1 MKDSNNEVKYAGF
14 FTRLLVFLVDIFVV
28 SFLVYLIDTVV
39 SIEKNPII
47 ILLIWWLYT
56 AIMLNKW
63 QTTIGGKV
71 LGTRILGSNLVK
83 LSFLKASIRFF
94 VSIAPFMLYTYLRG
108 IQHTMTLPPSP
119 TVQMLPQLIFIL
131 LPFVMYLSKK
141 RQMIHDMLVESM
153 VIDVNSKPQKDDT
166 MGERIIPIG
175 QKVLRVLGSV
185 LFLIVFGYVAIY
197 TFVFYSLGKHSSN
210 SYNNSFHTTYET
222 NDFNDSRIIFYK
234 KELETHSKAFIEAEG
249 MYDIFEADTKKDL
262 AHNCI
267 EASLKEHNVT
277 DWIDAGGSF
286 RRNARNKYATTEEK
300 IKKSKENS
308 SYMGRHFY
316 DYDLNDVNEIENSI
330 ASIWDSKKNINTCDK
345 LIPIEQMYSQFMVQ
359 YFQNREDAL
368 TSYQSSYIS
377 ATSKSTLNKSFYKR
391 HMNQTE
397 SWLKALE
404 KNNPDILQK
413 IETYKKKK
421 EEEKQKYI
429 ASLPQRMYEKKVKKL
444 WLNAQNGAMNASHT
458 FKDFNATIR
467 NEKGQTPLMIAVQNR
482 YVSVVKMHNVA
493 IVDVWT
499 KDNEGKTAFDYIP
512 ISKSKE
518 EKIKNDRLLEALRIV
533 EIRQLIR
540 GKAYITKSVFDTN
553 STALKIVIG
562 GGKCKDFTF
571 PDNTDC
577 KVKKKR
583 INHPI
588 FTAIKDKDNAQF
600 DRYLKEVNI
609 DMQDPWKQS
618 LLWTALLWRNIYVV
632 DKLLSMGADINEL
645 NNMKK
650 RTPLQNAVIDKN
662 IALLKILVN
671 YGIETKSTDI
681 VYIEKMKKLLKESSA
696 SSPE

>member
-1 MKDSNNEVKYAGF
+1 
-14 FTRLLVFLVDIFVV
+14 
-28 SFLVYLIDTVV
+28 
-39 SIEKNPII
+39 
-47 ILLIWWLYT
+47 
-56 AIMLNKW
+56 
-63 QTTIGGKV
+63 
-71 LGTRILGSNLVK
+71 
-83 LSFLKASIRFF
+83 
-94 VSIAPFMLYTYLRG
+94 
-108 IQHTMTLPPSP
+108 
-119 TVQMLPQLIFIL
+119 
-131 LPFVMYLSKK
+131 
-141 RQMIHDMLVESM
+141 
-153 VIDVNSKPQKDDT
+153 
-166 MGERIIPIG
+166 
-175 QKVLRVLGSV
+175 
-185 LFLIVFGYVAIY
+185 
-197 TFVFYSLGKHSSN
+197 
-210 SYNNSFHTTYET
+210 
-222 NDFNDSRIIFYK
+222 
-234 KELETHSKAFIEAEG
+234 
-249 MYDIFEADTKKDL
+249 
-262 AHNCI
+262 
-267 EASLKEHNVT
+267 
-277 DWIDAGGSF
+277 
-286 RRNARNKYATTEEK
+286 
-300 IKKSKENS
+300 
-308 SYMGRHFY
+308 
-316 DYDLNDVNEIENSI
+316 
-330 ASIWDSKKNINTCDK
+330 
-345 LIPIEQMYSQFMVQ
+345 
-359 YFQNREDAL
+359 
-368 TSYQSSYIS
+368 
-377 ATSKSTLNKSFYKR
+377 
-391 HMNQTE
+391 
-397 SWLKALE
+397 
-404 KNNPDILQK
+404 
-413 IETYKKKK
+413 
-421 EEEKQKYI
+421 
-429 ASLPQRMYEKKVKKL
+429 
-444 WLNAQNGAMNASHT
+444 
-458 FKDFNATIR
+458 
-467 NEKGQTPLMIAVQNR
+467 
-482 YVSVVKMHNVA
+482 MHNVA